1 MAPADA
7 LPERLAETLSVFER
21 SDGVTPLTT
30 SEVAEATDCSRRA
43 AYNRLDE
50 LVDRDALA
58 TKKVGARGRVWWR
71 TADGTGERATRATSA
86 VDAGPSD
93 AATGDAGS
101 DEPTTADAET
111 GEPTAATPD
120 EGLKFRS
127 LVQAVDEYA
136 IFMLDADGRVV
147 TWNDGARRIKG
158 YRRAEILGEHYARF
172 YTEEA
177 AADGLPERNLEE
189 AAARGSIDLTGWRV
203 RADDSRF
210 WANATLTA
218 VHDDDGTLQGYV
230 KVTRDMT
237 DHREYET
244 RLRRQRNL
252 VQRVLEISTA
262 GVVLV
267 DAGGEV
273 AERNERAT
281 ELLGDDPADASP
293 SEWPLVDERG
303 EPVPYDERPAAR
315 VFETGSPVRDW
326 EARVAGAG
334 DDRWVSVTAA
344 PLDREAD
351 TVERAVVTLY
361 DVTPLKSRERRL
373 ERHRTNLQREL
384 DEVFERIDDAVFALD
399 DDWRFT
405 YVNTQAGQLL
415 DRSVDD
421 LVGESLWDRFP
432 EAVGTTFQAA
442 YERAMETQET
452 VSFEEYYPPLDAWFE
467 VWAYPSETGLSVH
480 FRDVTERKEREAE
493 LERYE
498 TVVETID
505 DGVYVLDEEYHF
517 VQVNDAYAEMT
528 GYDRDELLGS
538 HCSLVVGE
546 SVSAE
551 AAAYSEAMAAGDD
564 DHATIEAEIERAD
577 GDTLPAESKFTPL
590 PSADGEFRGTVG
602 VVRDVTERKEREVEL
617 ERYETVVETIDDGVY
632 VLDGDDRF
640 VLVNDAFCDLVGH
653 DRSALLGE
661 PASVVHSEAVNER
674 ARERAARV
682 DAGERDYATFELDLR
697 RADGE
702 TVPVESH
709 FGPYPTPAGQPPGRA
724 GVVRDVTERKRREAE
739 LERYETIVETVDDGI
754 YAVDDDARFVMVNGA
769 FCELT
774 GYERDELLGAH
785 ATTIHADEVTPRAV
799 ELTDGVDTDRREA
812 AKIDLDIHRADGTT
826 VPAESRLAPV
836 ELDDGRGRCG
846 VVRDVTERI
855 ERERELERRVRQQEV
870 VTELGQRALGGDDLD
885 ALMTAAVERVAD
897 TLDNEYCKVLDLDA
911 DAEELLLRQGVG
923 WDDGIVG
930 SATVSAVDDES
941 QAAYTLRA
949 DEPVVVTDL
958 EHESRFSGPDLLTD
972 HDVRSGISTIIGP
985 VDDPWGI
992 LGTHDPATREFAEQ
1006 DVNFVQAVANVLA
1019 TAIER
1024 HRNERQVRHQRER
1037 LAALNQLNG
1046 VVREITEA
1054 VVDQSTR
1061 EEIERVVCERLA
1073 DSDSYRY
1080 AWIGEVDAQSQTVQV
1095 RTEAGVEGYLD
1106 EITISTDPDDPLSR
1120 GATGRAVV
1128 TGEMQ
1133 VTRDVLDDPDYG
1145 PWRDHVSE
1153 YGFRSST
1160 AIPITHEGTLYGVLN
1175 VYADRPNAFEGEERA
1190 VVGQIGEVMG
1200 HAIASIERKRA
1211 LMSDEV
1217 LRVDYRIR
1225 DLFDVFDAPTTE
1237 GTITFDRAVPVGGEE
1252 FLVYGTASGDAFET
1266 VRGLVDEVPTW
1277 NAVTALSDEGG
1288 STRFE
1293 LRMTEPPVLSAVAA
1307 RGGYIEQATID
1318 DGDYRME
1325 IHLPP
1330 GIEARR
1336 ISEVVREAYPN
1347 AEFVS
1352 QRQLTTAGEVHSL
1365 KRVLAEDLTDRQR
1378 TALEAA
1384 YFSGFFE
1391 WPRESDGGDVADS
1404 LGVSPPTF
1412 HQHLRLAQRKL
1423 LAATFD
1429 DGR

>member
-1 MAPADA
+1 MAPANA

-21 SDGVTPLTT
+21 SAQITPLTT

-71 TADGTGERATRATSA
+71 TADGMGGARTKDEADTGSDDSGGDGPAT
-86 VDAGPSD
+86 VDAG
-93 AATGDAGS
+93 A
-101 DEPTTADAET
+101 DEPTT
-111 GEPTAATPD
+111 GIGHD
-120 EGLKFRS
+120 EDLEFRS

-136 IFMLDADGRVV
+136 IFMLDAEGRVV
-147 TWNDGARRIKG
+147 TWNDGARFIKG
-158 YRRAEILGEHYARF
+158 YRREEILGDHYARF

-177 AADGLPERNLEE
+177 AAEGLPERNLEE
-189 AAARGSIDLTGWRV
+189 AAAKGSVDLTGWRV
-203 RADDSRF
+203 RADGTRF

-218 VHDDDGTLQGYV
+218 VRDDDDTLQGYV

-252 VQRVLEISTA
+252 VQRVLETSTA
-262 GVVLV
+262 GSVLV
-267 DAGGEV
+267 DADGGV
-273 AERNERAT
+273 VERNERAT
-281 ELLGDDPADASP
+281 ELLGVDPVDVP
-293 SEWPLVDERG
+293 PDEWPLVDERG
-303 EPVPYDERPAAR
+303 DPVPCDEQPTDR
-315 VFETGSPVRDW
+315 VFETGSPVSDW
-326 EARVAGAG
+326 EAKVAGTD
-334 DDRWVSVTAA
+334 DDRWVSVTAT
-344 PLDREAD
+344 PLDRETG

-373 ERHRTNLQREL
+373 ERHRADLQREL
-384 DEVFERIDDAVFALD
+384 DEVFERIDSAVFALD
-399 DDWRFT
+399 DDWRVT
-405 YVNTQAGQLL
+405 YVNTQAERLL
-415 DRSVDD
+415 ERSADD
-421 LVGESLWDRFP
+421 LVGGSIWERFP
-432 EAVGTTFQAA
+432 EAVGTTFQSEF
-442 YERAMETQET
+442 ERAMETQET

-480 FRDVTERKEREAE
+480 FRDVSERKEREVE

-498 TVVETID
+498 TIVETID

-517 VQVNDAYAEMT
+517 VEVNDAYAEMT
-528 GYDRDELLGS
+528 GYDRDELLGA

-546 SVSAE
+546 SISAE

-577 GDTLPAESKFTPL
+577 GDSLAAESKFTPL
-590 PSADGEFRGTVG
+590 PSDDGEFRGTVG
-602 VVRDVTERKEREVEL
+602 VVRDVSERKEREAEL

-640 VLVNDAFCDLVGH
+640 VLVNDALCDLVGY

-661 PASVVHSEAVNER
+661 PASIVHSEVVNEKARKR
-674 ARERAARV
+674 AGQV
-682 DAGERDYATFELDLR
+682 DAGEADYVAFELDLR

-724 GVVRDVTERKRREAE
+724 GVVRDVTERKRRERE

-754 YAVDDDARFVMVNGA
+754 YAVDADARFVMVNDA

-774 GYERDELLGAH
+774 GYDREELLGARA
-785 ATTIHADEVTPRAV
+785 ATVHDDEVTPQAA
-799 ELTDGVDTDRREA
+799 ELA
-812 AKIDLDIHRADGTT
+812 AAIDEGGRDAATIDLDVHRADGTS
-826 VPAESRLAPV
+826 VPAESRLAPLQ
-836 ELDDGRGRCG
+836 LDDGRGRCG
-846 VVRDVTERI
+846 VVRDISERI

-870 VTELGQRALGGDDLD
+870 VTELGQRALGGGDLD
-885 ALMTAAVERVAD
+885 ALMAAAVERVAD
-897 TLDNEYCKVLDLDA
+897 TLDTEYCKVLDLDPE
-911 DAEELLLRQGVG
+911 AEELLLRQGVG
-923 WDDGIVG
+923 WNGGLVG

-941 QAAYTLRA
+941 QAAYTLRT

-958 EHESRFSGPDLLTD
+958 ADESRFSGPDLLTD
-972 HDVRSGISTIIGP
+972 HGVRSGISTIIGP

-992 LGTHDPATREFAEQ
+992 LGTHDRAMAEFAEH
-1006 DVNFVQAVANVLA
+1006 DVNFVRAVANILA

-1024 HRNERQVRHQRER
+1024 HRNERRVRHQRER

-1061 EEIERVVCERLA
+1061 EEIERVVCEGLA
-1073 DSDSYRY
+1073 GSESYLY
-1080 AWIGEVDAQSQTVQV
+1080 AWIGEIDSQSQTVQV
-1095 RTEAGVEGYLD
+1095 RTEAGVEGYID
-1106 EITISTDPDDPLSR
+1106 DITISTDPDNPLSR

-1128 TGEMQ
+1128 TREMQ
-1133 VTRDVLDDPDYG
+1133 VTHDVLDDPDYG
-1145 PWRDHVSE
+1145 PWRDHVRE

-1160 AIPITHEGTLYGVLN
+1160 AIPITHEGTLYGLLN
-1175 VYADRPNAFEGEERA
+1175 IYADRPNAFQGEERA

-1217 LRVDYRIR
+1217 LRIDYRIR
-1225 DLFDVFDAPTTE
+1225 NLFDVFDAPTTE
-1237 GTITFDRAVPVGGEE
+1237 GTIAFDRAVPVGGDEY
-1252 FLVYGTASGDAFET
+1252 LVYGSAPGEAFET

-1277 NAVTALSDEGG
+1277 NAVTVLSDEAG

-1293 LRMTEPPVLSAVAA
+1293 LRMTEPPVLSAVAS
-1307 RGGYIEQATID
+1307 RGGYIEQAAIE

-1325 IHLPP
+1325 VHLPP
-1330 GIEARR
+1330 GVEARQ
-1336 ISEVVREAYPN
+1336 ISDVVREAYPN

-1352 QRQLTTAGEVHSL
+1352 QRHLTTAGEAHSL

-1412 HQHLRLAQRKL
+1412 HQHLRLAQQKL